1 MKNLSSFEAFKL
13 NKAQMGAIAGG
24 TIYCYVSDTA
34 KEAYFEATTMD
45 EAQAG
50 AGRAFGETA
59 TCEELAK
66 A

>member
-1 MKNLSSFEAFKL
+1 
-13 NKAQMGAIAGG
+13 MGAIAGG

-50 AGRAFGETA
+50 ADRAFGETA